1 MSNFFWKIKE
11 DYICKVKLVK
21 DKETILKNHK
31 IVQINSIIQY
41 NILNYIAELN
51 LLFLPNLLQN
61 ENVRI

>member
-31 IVQINSIIQY
+31 IVQNQFYNSI
-41 NILNYIAELN
+41 
-51 LLFLPNLLQN
+51 
-61 ENVRI
+61 